1 LTQPSLLE
9 SLFDEQE
16 RRPMTVAELNAQVKR
31 DLERGFANVWVE
43 GEITNFAGAKSG
55 HWYFSLNGE
64 GSQIK
69 ACCFKSSNW
78 KIRFKPSNGLTVRVR
93 GKLTVYE
100 PRGEY
105 QLMVESLEPVGEGA
119 LRVAYEQIRAKLEAE
134 GLFAPT
140 LKRKLPLL
148 PRRVGVVTSPSGA
161 AYHDILTVLTR
172 RARSVSIVLI
182 PTRVQG
188 DNSGE
193 EIREAVLFAN
203 RYNTGVGLNDR
214 IDVLIVGRG
223 GGSSEDLWA
232 FNEERLARAIRD
244 SAIPVI
250 SAVGHE
256 VDFTICDFVADLR
269 AATPSAA
276 AEMVA
281 ACEEQLVDL
290 IDSRTDDLWQA
301 MGHKMLESMHA
312 FQALSLSS
320 VFFEFPNSIDDLKC
334 DLDSLITRA
343 RDAVEESHKRVSSR
357 LDRIETQLSPL
368 SVTSKLGSA
377 KTRLALLHEKQR
389 SAARR
394 LLKTGAE
401 RLNLGMASLDAL
413 SPLSVMKRGYSIT
426 QKTSGEIVRDAASV
440 DIGEKLNIRLGK
452 GSLKAEVLNVTDE

>member
-1 LTQPSLLE
+1 MLRSGVSL
-9 SLFDEQE
+9 
-16 RRPMTVAELNAQVKR
+16 RK
-31 DLERGFANVWVE
+31 GFANVWVE

-69 ACCFKSSNW
+69 ACCFKSTNW

-119 LRVAYEQIRAKLEAE
+119 LRVAFEQIKTKLEAE
-134 GLFAPT
+134 GLFAVD

-188 DNSGE
+188 ENSGE
-193 EIREAVLFAN
+193 EIRSAVLFAN
-203 RYNTGVGLNDR
+203 RYNKRVSASER

-232 FNEERLARAIRD
+232 FNEERLARAIRE

-256 VDFTICDFVADLR
+256 VDFTISDFVADLR

-276 AEMVA
+276 AELVA

-290 IDSRTDDLWQA
+290 IESQTDDLWQA
-301 MGHKMLESMHA
+301 MEHKMLESDA
-312 FQALSLSS
+312 RVSDAVALAGFYR
-320 VFFEFPNSIDDLKC
+320 VPEQHRGPEMR
-334 DLDSLITRA
+334 LDSLAHAGITTRSRESHERISSTA
-343 RDAVEESHKRVSSR
+343 RSHRDA
-357 LDRIETQLSPL
+357 T
-368 SVTSKLGSA
+368 
-377 KTRLALLHEKQR
+377 LA
-389 SAARR
+389 A
-394 LLKTGAE
+394 
-401 RLNLGMASLDAL
+401 
-413 SPLSVMKRGYSIT
+413 VGYI
-426 QKTSGEIVRDAASV
+426 KAW
-440 DIGEKLNIRLGK
+440 LGK
-452 GSLKAEVLNVTDE
+452 NAAGFAR